1 MNSLD
6 SRLDSRLTVPEH
18 IKALVASG
26 ESETL
31 ELKRSTGERREAAK
45 SVCAMLNNR
54 GGRVIFG
61 VEPDGAIIGQQIGE
75 NTIERLTQDLRN
87 IDPAIS
93 PTIDRQGIG
102 EGRELLIVSVEA
114 GKDKPYTYHGR
125 AYRRVGSTDQT
136 LSQREYREML
146 SNLIQSE
153 RKWESEL
160 ALGWTIDDLDHEE
173 IARTVRE
180 GIRIGRISPLVTDV
194 PEDMLRGLG
203 LMSGNQLLRAAVVLF
218 KGSRS
223 IDPDYP
229 QCMLRLAKFRGID
242 RTEFLDNRQFHGNAF
257 YLQERAQQFLIESL
271 PIAGRIVPGRLERVD
286 EPLYPPEALREALAN
301 AFCHRDYAIFGS
313 SVAVGIYEDRLE
325 ITSPGT
331 LHFGLTAES
340 LFETP
345 GSRLWNPLIAGAFYR
360 RGIIETWGRGI
371 RKMVELTT
379 QAGLPNPEIEEST
392 GFVTVTFRPRRYVPP
407 QRVGLDLTERQRTI
421 LSLINN
427 APAGLALREMY
438 PHLEE
443 SVTRR
448 QVQHDLDLLR
458 SLNLVVLEGRGS
470 GARWKLKPL

>member
-6 SRLDSRLTVPEH
+6 SRLDSRLIVPEH

-54 GGRVIFG
+54 GGRVIIG
-61 VEPDGAIIGQQIGE
+61 VQPDGTIIGQQIGE
-75 NTIERLTQDLRN
+75 NTIEQLSQDLRN
-87 IDPAIS
+87 IDPAIT
-93 PTIDRQGIG
+93 PTIDRQDIG
-102 EGRELLIVSVEA
+102 DGRELLIIGVET
-114 GKDKPYTYHGR
+114 GKEKPYTYRGQ
-125 AYRRVGSTDQT
+125 AYRRVGNTDQT

-153 RKWESEL
+153 RKWESEF
-160 ALGWTIDDLDHEE
+160 APDWTIDDLDHEE

-180 GIRIGRISPLVTDV
+180 GIRIGRISPLVTDD

-203 LMSGNQLLRAAVVLF
+203 LMRGNQLLRAAVVLF
-218 KGSRS
+218 KRSRS

-257 YLQERAQQFLIESL
+257 YLLERALQFLLESL
-271 PIAGRIVPGRLERVD
+271 PIAGRIVPGKLERVD

-301 AFCHRDYAIFGS
+301 AFCHRDYAIFGGS
-313 SVAVGIYEDRLE
+313 IAVGIYEDRLE

-331 LHFGLTAES
+331 LHFGLTAQS

-345 GSRLWNPLIAGAFYR
+345 ESRLWNPLIAGAFYR
-360 RGIIETWGRGI
+360 RGIIETWGLGI
-371 RKMVELTT
+371 SKIVELTT
-379 QAGLPNPEIEEST
+379 QAGLPTPEIEEIHGS
-392 GFVTVTFRPRRYVPP
+392 VIVRFRPSRYIPT
-407 QRVGLDLTERQRTI
+407 QRARHDLTERQRTI
-421 LSLINN
+421 LSILSD
-427 APAGLALREMY
+427 APNGLSMSEISIQLTDSLT
-438 PHLEE
+438 P
-443 SVTRR
+443 R
-448 QVQHDLDLLR
+448 QIRSDLNTLR
-458 SLNLVVLEGRGS
+458 SVDLVILEGRGRS
-470 GARWKLKPL
+470 ARWMLSK